1 MKKIYIFAF
10 AALMALSC
18 GKEPA
23 GKPSGEEQLPAEVE
37 VKAELQSLGGV
48 DSKVSMA
55 PDSKGGFQLGWTD
68 TDVLTINGKTFSML
82 SHEGRKAVFKGPR
95 LSGGPYEIIVGSSES
110 SAVQNGSGGISHLAF
125 GASLKGVDDYED
137 ISFGYDWAAAH
148 GGKFIRNTILRLEI
162 SLPLTVGNIADITV
176 SGTGLSA
183 PVTLTV
189 TSGAIPKSGVFTA
202 YLPLSSGLTFDT
214 EGTLTVKVNDSIGNE
229 FEKTFKPG
237 PQTYPEGY
245 VTTMKLAPSDWSVV
259 LGGPGSE
266 KDPYAIRTLTDL
278 SGMKALLQ
286 KGAVVHFRL
295 MEDIDMSSLSSWE
308 PLCGDGE
315 EKGVCFDGNNHT
327 LSGFTCKASDMASF
341 FGMLSGTVKNLTFA
355 NPKVTSSSQTLCGI
369 VAAKSGDSSTG
380 AGATLENVKVTGGL
394 MSCSGT
400 TNFFGGLVG
409 EACNSVLK
417 GCSFDGTVER
427 TSAIAQS
434 STYYPVGGLI
444 GKMLENVVLEGCSTS
459 GKLTTNGG
467 RACGGLVG
475 LCSVEM
481 SIKDCSSTMDITA
494 RHDVAGGM
502 VGYGGSGSVSGCSYS
517 GSIVVRENGT
527 GTSYVGGIVG
537 HAAYDLTIS
546 RCSFSGSLEAPK
558 GIVAGILGQSNSSQA
573 NGAVISECRSSGT
586 IKGSTIVGGIV
597 GRATNSGLKVENC
610 YSTADIICAG
620 SYAGGVAGDLP
631 KNASVK
637 NCFATGK
644 VEGTY
649 ALGGVVGRAYG
660 RQGSS
665 DSPSTDVNTSVTG
678 CIAWNTSIKTKTS
691 GGENPASH
699 YGGATVVGF
708 NSYYNTLSNNW
719 RSPSIDFFFYSV
731 AVLNTPYDQEDSGPG
746 KALVRNYDYKWYS
759 PCHGKAAAAG
769 EKLTAVASRAG
780 FSTSVW
786 DLSGD
791 VPELKCFK

>member
-1 MKKIYIFAF
+1 MT
-10 AALMALSC
+10 
-18 GKEPA
+18 
-23 GKPSGEEQLPAEVE
+23 
-37 VKAELQSLGGV
+37 
-48 DSKVSMA
+48 

-68 TDVLTINGKTFSML
+68 TDVLTINGKTFSMI

-214 EGTLTVKVNDSIGNE
+214 EGTLTVKVTDTVGNE
-229 FEKTFKPG
+229 YEKTFKPG

-245 VTTMKLAPSDWSVV
+245 VTTLKLASSDWSVA

-266 KDPYAIRTLTDL
+266 KDPYKILTLQDL
-278 SGMKALLQ
+278 SSMRDKLLS
-286 KGAVVHFRL
+286 GATVHFDL
-295 MEDIDMSSLSSWE
+295 MADIDMSSLSAWK

-315 EKGVCFDGNNHT
+315 QFPIVFNGNKHS
-327 LSGFTCKASDMASF
+327 LSGFKCTDAAFGSF
-341 FGMLSGTVKNLTFA
+341 FGNLLGTVKDLTFV
-355 NPKVTSSSQTLCGI
+355 NPVVQTSSNSPCGI
-369 VAAKSGDSSTG
+369 LAGRTGDEAVLFS
-380 AGATLENVKVTGGL
+380 ATVEGVKVTGGKV
-394 MSCSGT
+394 SCTGT
-400 TNFFGGLVG
+400 SHFFGGLTG
-409 EACNSVLK
+409 EAYNTVFK

-427 TSAIAQS
+427 TSAVAQS
-434 STYYPVGGLI
+434 TTYLPVGGLI
-444 GKMLENVVLEGCSTS
+444 GKMFDGVVLEGCSTS

-475 LCSVEM
+475 LCSVGM
-481 SIKDCSSTMDITA
+481 SITDCSSTMDITA
-494 RHDVAGGM
+494 KHDVAGGII
-502 VGYGGSGSVSGCSYS
+502 GYGGNGDITGCSYS
-517 GSIVVRENGT
+517 GTIVVQENGT
-527 GTSYVGGIVG
+527 GTSYAAGIAG
-537 HAAYDLTIS
+537 HAAGDINITK
-546 RCSFSGSLEAPK
+546 CSFSGSVTAPK

-586 IKGSTIVGGIV
+586 IKGSTLVGGIV

-620 SYAGGVAGDLP
+620 AYAGGVAGDLP
-631 KNASVK
+631 KNATVK

-678 CIAWNTSIKTKTS
+678 CIAWNTSVKTITS
-691 GGENPASH
+691 GGENPSSH

-746 KALVRNYDYKWYS
+746 KELVRNYDYKWYS
-759 PCHGKAAAAG
+759 PCHGKAASAG
-769 EKLTAVASRAG
+769 EKLSAVASRAG

-791 VPELKCFK
+791 IPELKCFK